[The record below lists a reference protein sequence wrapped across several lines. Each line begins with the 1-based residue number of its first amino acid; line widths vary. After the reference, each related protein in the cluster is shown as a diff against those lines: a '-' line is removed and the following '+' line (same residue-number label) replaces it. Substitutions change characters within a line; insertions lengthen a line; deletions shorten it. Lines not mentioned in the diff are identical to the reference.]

1 MKVVGLTT
9 TYVGHT
15 IPGYH
20 GKRVRILA
28 VMRAGTDPDGDE
40 HYVTSDATLARLGGV
55 TKHDRVDVA
64 ELRAN
69 GTLSFVSFVSF
80 VSCDPLATELECF
93 ASLSDSVE
101 DKLELVPTEPA
112 RPHTTDAIFATIA
125 RKHLRIMTLQ
135 VRHRGSLDFHVV
147 SVWAVLDA
155 LEAAYRAGI
164 DATGADR

>member
-1 MKVVGLTT
+1 MKVVGITT

-64 ELRAN
+64 EVRAN
-69 GTLSFVSFVSF
+69 GTLSF

-93 ASLSDSVE
+93 ASLSDSLVGDVE
-101 DKLELVPTEPA
+101 EVQTERA
-112 RPHTTDAIFATIA
+112 RPRTTEATFAAIA

-135 VRHRGSLDFHVV
+135 ARHRGELDFHVV
-147 SVWAVLDA
+147 SVWAVRAA

-164 DATGADR
+164 EATGADR